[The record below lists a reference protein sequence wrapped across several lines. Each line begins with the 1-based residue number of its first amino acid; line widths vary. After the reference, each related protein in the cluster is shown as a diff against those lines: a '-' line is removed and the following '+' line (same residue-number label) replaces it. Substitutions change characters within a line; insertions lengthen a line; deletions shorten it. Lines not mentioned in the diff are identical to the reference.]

1 MALRDEEIQSL
12 QSSIGGQ
19 RSKLDVIAT
28 ILNICLNGSLKNHIV
43 GRGNF
48 SDAMANHY
56 LSILLY
62 RRFVQA
68 GKDQNNRSVY
78 TTTEKGKQV
87 LQHYNEIQKLFA
99 GKDSE
104 AGTSASSVQPTGMTS
119 PRPRKNVRVLIV
131 DDEPDLTSAMKIGLS
146 DYDFYVDVANDPT
159 VVLKN
164 YVPGSYD
171 LLILDIK
178 MPKMNG
184 FELYK
189 QIHKMDGKVKVCYLT
204 AFEVYYEEFKKAF
217 PDIDITHFIRKP
229 ISMSDLVLQ
238 IKRLTSS

>member
-1 MALRDEEIQSL
+1 MDFQGNDIPLL
-12 QSSIGGQ
+12 QDSIGGQ
-19 RSKLDVIAT
+19 RSKLDVIAS
-28 ILNICLNGSLKNHIV
+28 ILYICLDGSLKNHIV

-56 LSILLY
+56 ISILLF
-62 RRFVQA
+62 RGFLQT
-68 GKDQNNRSVY
+68 GKDKNNRSVY
-78 TTTEKGKQV
+78 TTTEKGRQL
-87 LQHYNEIQKLFA
+87 LQHYGEIQKLFA
-99 GKDSE
+99 GE
-104 AGTSASSVQPTGMTS
+104 TVLPVEPTARQS
-119 PRPRKNVRVLIV
+119 QSQPRKTVRVLVV
-131 DDEPDLTSAMKIGLS
+131 DDEPDIASAMKVGLQ
-146 DYDFYVDVANDPT
+146 DYEFYVDVANDP
-159 VVLKN
+159 VQVLKN
-164 YVPGSYD
+164 YAPSSYD

-189 QIHKMDGKVKVCYLT
+189 EIKKKDDRVKVCYLT

-238 IKRLTSS
+238 IRRLTGN